1 MKLSS
6 IHIYPIKSCQGI
18 TVTEAE
24 VALKGLK
31 NDRCL
36 MVVDSNGKFITQR
49 QLPSLATII
58 TSLDHDSLTLKVAN
72 NTLSPITFTPEYQ
85 TGNLIPVE
93 IWGQETMAVEQEK
106 AVSEW
111 LRRAL
116 DIDEQIFLV
125 AQTPDC
131 RLTIDPKYSLRRRA
145 PVTFSDGYPLLLTNT
160 ASLKLLNE
168 KIRDTYKSSENQ
180 VTMDRFRPN
189 LVIENDQPFAE
200 DNWREITIGAV
211 TFDLVK
217 PCKRCIVTT
226 TNQNT
231 GQRNSLQEPLKTLA
245 TFRNFPTQ
253 GILFGVNIIPR
264 NQGLISV
271 QSTINL

>member
-18 TVTEAE
+18 TVTETE
-24 VALKGLK
+24 VTLKGLK

-36 MVVDSNGKFITQR
+36 MIVDSNGKFITQR
-49 QLPSLATII
+49 KLPSLATIM
-58 TSLDHDSLTLKVAN
+58 TSLDDDSLTLKVAN
-72 NTLSPITFTPEYQ
+72 NALSPITFTPEYH

-125 AQTPDC
+125 AQTSEC
-131 RLTIDPKYSLRRRA
+131 SLIIDSKYSLGRRA

-200 DNWREITIGAV
+200 DNWREITIGAII
-211 TFDLVK
+211 FDLVK

-245 TFRNFPTQ
+245 TFRNFPAR